1 MDDMDTTTPDIVS
14 MPRGGPDASWLDRR
28 LQTNRLEYL
37 DRDDVD
43 DLKRKVIQ
51 SLDRQG
57 RRRIVGAHKS
67 CARAALREVTD
78 IASPKILELG
88 AGLGGLSR
96 KLLENHRAVQ
106 MTVTDID
113 PTFVAA
119 VAAGDLGSH
128 PRATVREMDATAI
141 DAPEGYYDLAV
152 FALSLHHLPP
162 ELAARVFAE
171 GTRAAKKLLII
182 DLRRSPVPVHLVG
195 LAVALPFTGLVPLIH
210 DGFISSLR
218 AYSPSAL
225 RALAHYA
232 DPAITVEF
240 RGWPLGPTV
249 AVASRATPEN
259 PSDQELLGSN

>member
-1 MDDMDTTTPDIVS
+1 MMVYVDKRACDIVS

-43 DLKRKVIQ
+43 DLKRRVIR
-51 SLDRQG
+51 SLDRNG
-57 RRRIVGAHKS
+57 RRRWIGVNKRLARIVLG
-67 CARAALREVTD
+67 EVAD
-78 IASPKILELG
+78 IPSPKILELG

-96 KLLENHRAVQ
+96 KLLEKHPTAQV
-106 MTVTDID
+106 TVTDID

-119 VAAGDLGSH
+119 VAADDLGSH

-141 DAPEGYYDLAV
+141 DAPEWYYDLAV
-152 FALSLHHLPP
+152 FVLSLHHLPP

-171 GTRAAKKLLII
+171 GTRAANKLLII
-182 DLRRSPVPVHLVG
+182 DLPRPPPPLHLAY
-195 LAVALPFTGLVPLIH
+195 LAFMLPFTGLVPVAH

-225 RALAHYA
+225 LEIAHYA

-240 RGWPLGPTV
+240 RTRRFWDPTV
-249 AVASRATPEN
+249 AVASRARQSP
-259 PSDQELLGSN
+259 

>member
-1 MDDMDTTTPDIVS
+1 MMGYMDSRTRDIVS

-43 DLKRKVIQ
+43 DLKRKVIR
-51 SLDRQG
+51 SLDRAGG
-57 RRRIVGAHKS
+57 RRWIGIHDR
-67 CARAALREVTD
+67 CARMVLGEVAD
-78 IASPKILELG
+78 VPSPKILELG
-88 AGLGGLSR
+88 SGLGGLSR
-96 KLLENHRAVQ
+96 KLLENHPTAQV
-106 MTVTDID
+106 TVTDID

-141 DAPEGYYDLAV
+141 DAPDGYYDLAV

-162 ELAARVFAE
+162 ELAARVFAA
-171 GTRAAKKLLII
+171 GTRAASKLLII
-182 DLRRSPVPVHLVG
+182 DLRRPPAPLHIVL
-195 LAVALPFTGLVPLIH
+195 LAVVLPLTGLLPLQH

-240 RGWPLGPTV
+240 RTRGLGPMV
-249 AVASRATPEN
+249 AVASRAR
-259 PSDQELLGSN
+259 

>member
-1 MDDMDTTTPDIVS
+1 MDRTTPDIVS

-43 DLKRKVIQ
+43 DLKRRGIR
-51 SLDRQG
+51 SLDRNG
-57 RRRIVGAHKS
+57 RRRWIGVNKRLARIVLG
-67 CARAALREVTD
+67 EVAD
-78 IASPKILELG
+78 IPSPKILELG

-96 KLLENHRAVQ
+96 KLLEKHPTAQV
-106 MTVTDID
+106 TVTDID
-113 PTFVAA
+113 PTLVAA

-171 GTRAAKKLLII
+171 GTRAANKLLII
-182 DLRRSPVPVHLVG
+182 DLPRPP
-195 LAVALPFTGLVPLIH
+195 PPLH
-210 DGFISSLR
+210 
-218 AYSPSAL
+218 
-225 RALAHYA
+225 
-232 DPAITVEF
+232 
-240 RGWPLGPTV
+240 
-249 AVASRATPEN
+249 
-259 PSDQELLGSN
+259 

>member
-1 MDDMDTTTPDIVS
+1 MVHMDKTAHDSVG

-28 LQTNRLEYL
+28 LHTDRLEYL

-51 SLDRQG
+51 ALDRRG
-57 RRRIVGAHKS
+57 RRRFLGAYKL
-67 CARAALREVTD
+67 CAQAALREVTD

-88 AGLGGLSR
+88 CGLGGLSR
-96 KLLENHRAVQ
+96 KLLEYHPAAQV
-106 MTVTDID
+106 TVTDVD

-128 PRATVREMDATAI
+128 PRATVRAMDATAI
-141 DAPEGYYDLAV
+141 DAPDGHYDLAI
-152 FALSLHHLPP
+152 FTASLHHLPP
-162 ELAARVFAE
+162 ELAARVLAE

-182 DLRRSPVPVHLVG
+182 DLRRPPAPLHLVV
-195 LAVALPFTGLVPLIH
+195 LALALPFTGLNPLLH
-210 DGFISSLR
+210 DGVISSLR

-225 RALAHYA
+225 GALAQYA

-240 RGWPLGPTV
+240 RTRPWGATALV
-249 AVASRATPEN
+249 AGRAATWQ
-259 PSDQELLGSN
+259 SA

>member
-1 MDDMDTTTPDIVS
+1 MIVCMDSSAPEIVS

-43 DLKRKVIQ
+43 DLKRKVIR
-51 SLDRQG
+51 SLDRGG
-57 RRRIVGAHKS
+57 RRRWFGIHDR
-67 CARAALREVTD
+67 CARMALDEVAD
-78 IASPKILELG
+78 VPSPKILELG

-96 KLLENHRAVQ
+96 KLLEKHPTAQV
-106 MTVTDID
+106 TITDID
-113 PTFVAA
+113 PTFVVA
-119 VAAGDLGSH
+119 VAADDLGSH

-141 DAPEGYYDLAV
+141 DAPDGHYDLSV

-171 GTRAAKKLLII
+171 GTRAANKLLII
-182 DLRRSPVPVHLVG
+182 DLRRPPAPLH
-195 LAVALPFTGLVPLIH
+195 LAVLAVVWPFTGLVPVAH
-210 DGFISSLR
+210 DGFISSQR

-240 RGWPLGPTV
+240 RTQRFGPTV
-249 AVASRATPEN
+249 AVASRASQIANHRGDRE
-259 PSDQELLGSN
+259 S

>member
-1 MDDMDTTTPDIVS
+1 MMAYMDSRTRDIVS

-43 DLKRKVIQ
+43 DLKRKVIR
-51 SLDRQG
+51 SLDRGG
-57 RRRIVGAHKS
+57 RRRWIGIYER
-67 CARAALREVTD
+67 CARMALGEVAD
-78 IASPKILELG
+78 VPSPKILELG

-96 KLLENHRAVQ
+96 KLLETHPTAQV
-106 MTVTDID
+106 TITDID

-119 VAAGDLGSH
+119 VADDLGSH

-141 DAPEGYYDLAV
+141 DAADGHYDLAV

-171 GTRAAKKLLII
+171 GTRAANKLLII
-182 DLRRSPVPVHLVG
+182 DLRRPPPPLHLVV
-195 LAVALPFTGLVPLIH
+195 LAFVLPVTGLIPVAH

-232 DPAITVEF
+232 DPAITVEIRTRRF
-240 RGWPLGPTV
+240 GPTV
-249 AVASRATPEN
+249 AVASRARQTGNRDREP
-259 PSDQELLGSN
+259 